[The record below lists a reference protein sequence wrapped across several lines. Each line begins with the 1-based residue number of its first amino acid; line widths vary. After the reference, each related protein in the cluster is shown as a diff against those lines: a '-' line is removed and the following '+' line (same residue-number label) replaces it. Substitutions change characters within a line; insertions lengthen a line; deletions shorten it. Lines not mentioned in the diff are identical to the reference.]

1 MTPTDKF
8 LKMSPLSQ
16 ATKGSPLEDPTPLLR
31 AGPWLLEALS
41 QQMANSAH
49 ACPKTQGWTRGHCS
63 CWDAAFPDF
72 LEWFVIPFPIFPIW
86 LTCAT
91 CLSNAGSISFI
102 SNPVILT
109 PPQTPSLNVFSGLVY
124 YWPWSICPVYL
135 DTEWYLK
142 HNAPSTQS
150 SWFSLQTC

>member
-49 ACPKTQGWTRGHCS
+49 ACPKTQG
-63 CWDAAFPDF
+63 
-72 LEWFVIPFPIFPIW
+72 
-86 LTCAT
+86 
-91 CLSNAGSISFI
+91 
-102 SNPVILT
+102 
-109 PPQTPSLNVFSGLVY
+109 
-124 YWPWSICPVYL
+124 
-135 DTEWYLK
+135 
-142 HNAPSTQS
+142 
-150 SWFSLQTC
+150 